1 LAMRRRKSKHLIK
14 LLRKII
20 VQAKGRLHPT
30 HDLMRAIE
38 YTLKHWR
45 ALTRFLK
52 NPDIAIGRV
61 NDWRGGFR
69 TWGVS
74 VVRLLS
80 RFLGVSIQSIT
91 PFPAAAHQTGH
102 AHFAHP
108 AFTCMNSSRLRSQQV
123 GA

>member
-1 LAMRRRKSKHLIK
+1 MADYELYNDQKTWVVTVTGIK
-14 LLRKII
+14 VKTI
-20 VQAKGRLHPT
+20 VGACVPATTVKKGGQKG
-30 HDLMRAIE
+30 DD
-38 YTLKHWR
+38 K
-45 ALTRFLK
+45 
-52 NPDIAIGRV
+52 GRV